1 MFWIHLFQIWTFRN
15 FDRFSSVAKGVV
27 GVVRW
32 VASGTMHR
40 LFQEELISRT
50 PKEASLWDWS
60 NDANYSLTSFNVRN
74 LQFAKK
80 KRFEKNQWG
89 SLTQWLGYRYLA
101 KCILW
106 RRGDPSPDLV
116 HWSQSYGKRV
126 QIAPLGTCRIDPFFF
141 GGGWDMQPSLW
152 LFKASESS
160 IWNFSGVIP
169 TLFLNPLISWHFE
182 EVLWYI
188 KKLPRSQKCC
198 WFSWLQ
204 VPSIRAMPGSIDVIV
219 VGNSSENI
227 HIIC

>member
-60 NDANYSLTSFNVRN
+60 SDANYFPWHHSMWGTFSLQKSS
-74 LQFAKK
+74 
-80 KRFEKNQWG
+80 FEKNQWG

-116 HWSQSYGKRV
+116 HWSQLDGKRE
-126 QIAPLGTCRIDPFFF
+126 ICTLGNLQNWSLFF
-141 GGGWDMQPSLW
+141 GGVETCNLTM
-152 LFKASESS
+152 
-160 IWNFSGVIP
+160 
-169 TLFLNPLISWHFE
+169 TL
-182 EVLWYI
+182 
-188 KKLPRSQKCC
+188 
-198 WFSWLQ
+198 
-204 VPSIRAMPGSIDVIV
+204 
-219 VGNSSENI
+219 
-227 HIIC
+227 